1 MFCPGIVENPH
12 KTTPPNGHSWAS
24 EIYYEDY
31 MNSIPKWQSDS
42 DQSSNDWG
50 IVVLRDNLGEKTGWA
65 KLRYYINS
73 TDMID
78 INFELCGYPKYVKRN
93 GNHEQFR
100 QWTHTGPIKFAQP
113 RWLSYWIDADGGQSG
128 CPIMT
133 LDTHAI
139 AGIHSQ
145 STEGWNYGCNIS
157 SDIITMANLFIRQN
171 E

>member
-1 MFCPGIVENPH
+1 
-12 KTTPPNGHSWAS
+12 
-24 EIYYEDY
+24 
-31 MNSIPKWQSDS
+31 
-42 DQSSNDWG
+42 
-50 IVVLRDNLGEKTGWA
+50 
-65 KLRYYINS
+65 
-73 TDMID
+73 MID